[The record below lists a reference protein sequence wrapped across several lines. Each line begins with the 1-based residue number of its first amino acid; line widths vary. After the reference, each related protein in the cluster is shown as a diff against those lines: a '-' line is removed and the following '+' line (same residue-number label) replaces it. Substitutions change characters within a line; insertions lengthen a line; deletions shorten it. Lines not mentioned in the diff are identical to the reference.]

1 MPTFLQLAPN
11 QGGQRFGPFQGQIRL
26 GTHGGQCQVTVQSPG
41 IQPVHAIVTD
51 HNNGSFTLQPSE
63 PQVRLF
69 MRQAATGQVWPVQAP
84 VAAANGDAI
93 ILGAENGPSFT
104 LQYQAGAPA
113 AGIQGPAGNRGGA
126 RGGGGGGMASGL
138 AREAQRQW
146 VSRLIAR
153 NYTARAIHQWY
164 YRYRTGSLSNPR
176 VLLPLIT
183 TVLGGLAMAVMSCM
197 GLAAAGVGMLFK

>member
-26 GTHGGQCQVTVQSPG
+26 GSNGGQCQVTVQTPG
-41 IQPVHAIVTD
+41 IMPVHAIVTD
-51 HNNGSFTLQPSE
+51 HGNGSFTIQPSE
-63 PQVRLF
+63 PQVRMF

-84 VAAANGDAI
+84 VAAASGDAV
-93 ILGAENGPSFT
+93 ILGDESGPSFT
-104 LQYQAGAPA
+104 LQHQAGAPA
-113 AGIQGPAGNRGGA
+113 AGIQGRTHQRGGA
-126 RGGGGGGMASGL
+126 RGGGGGMASGL

-153 NYTARAIHQWY
+153 NYTARAVYQWY
-164 YRYRTGSLSNPR
+164 HRYRTGSLSNPR

-183 TVLGGLAMAVMSCM
+183 TVVGGLGLAAMSCM
-197 GLAAAGVGMLFK
+197 GLAAGAIGLLFK